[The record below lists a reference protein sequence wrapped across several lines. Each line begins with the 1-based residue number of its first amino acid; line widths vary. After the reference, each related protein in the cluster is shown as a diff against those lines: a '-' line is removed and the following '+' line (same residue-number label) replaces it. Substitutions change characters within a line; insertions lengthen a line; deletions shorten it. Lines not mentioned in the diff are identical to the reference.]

1 MPFEMHSASA
11 APNAPFPSADI
22 DHDIITSQ
30 QEKSVNIGIR
40 AHDLKTQPLDDLVA
54 DIAQRGLG
62 SVQLAPSKSFD
73 IPAHPGSLTPGLA
86 HRIASAFRRQDVQIA
101 VLGCYVNIIH
111 PDPDERRRALNRF
124 KEHLRHAR
132 DFGCGIVGTET
143 GNVNADIIYTEEN
156 FHEAPLTAVIDSV
169 RELVDEAE
177 RFGVVVGIEPGVN
190 HPIYSPETVRRLL
203 DSVDSPNLQI
213 IFDPVNF
220 LTIDN
225 YERQRDI
232 FREAFD
238 SWGDRIAV
246 MHAKDV
252 RVAGGALKPAA
263 VGQGLLDYAFLF
275 EWLAPRKPNLNVIL
289 DEVELSDLEEI
300 MAFLN
305 RFRPDF
311 ARL

>member
-1 MPFEMHSASA
+1 M
-11 APNAPFPSADI
+11 
-22 DHDIITSQ
+22 
-30 QEKSVNIGIR
+30 NIGIR
-40 AHDLKTQPLDDLVA
+40 AHDLETQPLDDLVA
-54 DIAQRGLG
+54 DIARRGLG

-73 IPAHPGSLTPGLA
+73 IPTPPGSLTPGLA

-111 PDPDERRRALNRF
+111 PDPDERRSALTRF

-143 GNVNADIIYTEEN
+143 GNVNADIVYTEDN
-156 FHEAPLTAVIDSV
+156 FREAPLQAVIESV
-169 RELVDEAE
+169 RELVEEAE
-177 RFGVVVGIEPGVN
+177 RFGVIVGIEPGVN
-190 HPIYSPETVRRLL
+190 HPVYSPETVTRLL

-225 YERQRDI
+225 YARQRDI
-232 FREAFD
+232 FREALD

-252 RVAGGALKPAA
+252 RISDGALRPAA

-289 DEVELSDLEEI
+289 DEVELVDLEDV

-305 RFRPDF
+305 RFQPDF